1 MSRAFAKLAL
11 IAFSLQV
18 FGTVAVYSADNVVKL
33 PLPQFKGKMS
43 VEAAMFAKKSV
54 RSFNAAP
61 LTLAEVSQMLWA
73 ANGSLPAD
81 AITGATAKVIPSA
94 GGLYPLEVFLVAGKE
109 TVKGLDEGIYQY
121 VPQTNSL
128 KPLAKG
134 DNRNL
139 LAYAS
144 LSQMW
149 IARAPVSIVIGG
161 VFDRTTSKYG
171 GRGLQ
176 YVFMEAGCSTQN
188 VYLQAEALGL
198 QVGTVGAFDDK
209 KVGSVLKLPSTVTPI
224 LIVAV
229 GK

>member
-1 MSRAFAKLAL
+1 MSRALGRSAL
-11 IAFSLQV
+11 VGLL
-18 FGTVAVYSADNVVKL
+18 VAVLGAVAAQAADKEVKL
-33 PLPQFKGKMS
+33 PFPGFKGKLS

-54 RSFNAAP
+54 RNFSSTP

-81 AITGATAKVIPSA
+81 AISGATAKVIPSA
-94 GGLYPLEVFLVAGKE
+94 GGLYPLEVFLVSGKD
-109 TVKGLDEGIYQY
+109 TVKGLPEAVYRY

-128 KPLAKG
+128 KAIAKG

-149 IARAPVSIVIGG
+149 IARAPALIVIGG
-161 VFDRTTSKYG
+161 AFGRTTGKYG
-171 GRGLQ
+171 PRGVQ

-198 QVGTVGAFDDK
+198 HVGTVGAFDDK
-209 KVGSVLKLPSTVTPI
+209 KVGAVLKLPAGVTPL
-224 LIVAV
+224 LIAAI